1 MAGQPSTESDLT
13 DCEGMH
19 VLIAEDN
26 ELNYEVAH
34 EILSMHGVT
43 SEQAENGK
51 ICVERFM
58 EAPAGTYDAIL
69 MDMQMPVMNG
79 LEATKMLR
87 KMDQY
92 HGNTIPIIAMTAN
105 VAKTDMDKC
114 LAAGMTGHLAK
125 PLDIHA
131 LIAALASVRKTGN
144 AKMEKKD

>member
-1 MAGQPSTESDLT
+1 
-13 DCEGMH
+13 MH

-34 EILSMHGVT
+34 EILAMHGIT

-58 EAPAGTYDAIL
+58 EAPEGTYDAIL

-87 KMDQY
+87 KNGSVPWKYD
-92 HGNTIPIIAMTAN
+92 
-105 VAKTDMDKC
+105 TDHSHDSEC
-114 LAAGMTGHLAK
+114 CQNGYGQVSCGRDDR
-125 PLDIHA
+125 P
-131 LIAALASVRKTGN
+131 SG
-144 AKMEKKD
+144 

>member
-1 MAGQPSTESDLT
+1 MAGQSSTESDLT

-34 EILSMHGVT
+34 EILAMHGIT

-58 EAPAGTYDAIL
+58 EAPEGTY
-69 MDMQMPVMNG
+69 
-79 LEATKMLR
+79 E
-87 KMDQY
+87 
-92 HGNTIPIIAMTAN
+92 AN

>member
-1 MAGQPSTESDLT
+1 MDW
-13 DCEGMH
+13 
-19 VLIAEDN
+19 
-26 ELNYEVAH
+26 
-34 EILSMHGVT
+34 
-43 SEQAENGK
+43 AENGSK
-51 ICVERFM
+51 AVDQF
-58 EAPAGTYDAIL
+58 EASDPGSYFAIF

-92 HGNTIPIIAMTAN
+92 HGNTIPIIAMPAN

-131 LIAALASVRKTGN
+131 LIAALVSVRITGN
-144 AKMEKKD
+144 AKMEKKV